1 MIRPFILAATM
12 LWAGFAA
19 FFFALTAKAADFDQ
33 ITAAAS
39 GQTVHFNAWGGS
51 PVVNDYIAW
60 AGQRLKDDHGITLV
74 HVKLTDTASA
84 VSRILAEKTAGRSS
98 DGSVDLIWVNGENF
112 AALKSNGLL
121 RDDAWAFDLPSW
133 QFTDDK
139 ALPAL
144 KIDFGNPTEG
154 LESPWGRAQLV
165 FAYDSAYL
173 SEPPRSATKL
183 KDWIIANPGR
193 FTYPQPPDF
202 TGTSFLK
209 QVALE
214 LTADHSVFAM
224 PADQAD
230 TDAVLA
236 PLWAWLD
243 AVHPS
248 LWQKGRNFPK
258 NYTNLAQ
265 LMGDGEINMAIAFN
279 PAKFSNDIQ
288 SGALPDTVRS
298 YVHDRGTLANIHYVA
313 IPFNA
318 TSPEAAQV
326 VANFLLSPEAQLRK
340 ANSDIWGDPTV
351 LSMAKLNSSDQAA
364 FAALPRGIATLSEAE
379 LGRSLPEPHP
389 SWVAVIEAGWAE
401 RYLAGQ

>member
-1 MIRPFILAATM
+1 MIKSIFLAVTM
-12 LWAGFAA
+12 LWAGLAA
-19 FFFALTAKAADFDQ
+19 SFYSVSAKAADFEQ
-33 ITAAAS
+33 ITAAAA

-60 AGQRLKDDHGITLV
+60 AGERLKEDHDITLV

-84 VSRILAEKTAGRSS
+84 VSRILAEKTAGRTS
-98 DGSVDLIWVNGENF
+98 DGSVGLIWVNGENF
-112 AALKSNGLL
+112 AALKDNGLL
-121 RDDAWAFDLPSW
+121 RQDAWAFDLPSW
-133 QFTDDK
+133 QFTDAE

-165 FAYDSAYL
+165 FAYDSAVL

-209 QVALE
+209 QIALE
-214 LTADHSVFAM
+214 LTKDHAVFAM

-230 TDAVLA
+230 ADAVLA

-248 LWQKGRNFPK
+248 LWQNGRNFPK

-265 LMGDGEINMAIAFN
+265 LMGDGEINMAMAFN

-298 YVHDRGTLANIHYVA
+298 YVHERGTLANIHYVA

-351 LSMAKLNSSDQAA
+351 LSMAKLSAADQAA